1 MKTVSATAFTG
12 VYTGVTLYAS
22 DKSGVCFLFALTKL
36 KQLVSLL
43 SCCKTLRHLSD
54 VPGNASHVTR
64 HRLTNQSISH
74 DSASKMTTSAGISR
88 VFEKLVIVR

>member
-64 HRLTNQSISH
+64 HRLTPRKPTRTNPYLMIQP
-74 DSASKMTTSAGISR
+74 AK
-88 VFEKLVIVR
+88 